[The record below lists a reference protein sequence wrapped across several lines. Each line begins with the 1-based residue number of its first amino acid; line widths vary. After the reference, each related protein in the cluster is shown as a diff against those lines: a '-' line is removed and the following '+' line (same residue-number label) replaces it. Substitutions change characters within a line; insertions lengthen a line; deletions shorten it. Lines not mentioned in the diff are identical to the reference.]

1 MKRVKAV
8 MVKKWCDNSQDFD
21 ETLYQYL
28 QEKKYVKIL
37 SITLFSY
44 WKTIDT
50 EIVPSYAW
58 IQRNTL
64 GYTDWLSKWYGIE
77 NIDWNFKFKR

>member
-8 MVKKWCDNSQDFD
+8 MVKKWCDNSEDYD

-28 QEKKYVKIL
+28 QEKKSVK
-37 SITLFSY
+37 LFGIIIFPY

-50 EIVPSYAW
+50 EIVPSYAC
-58 IQRNTL
+58 IQKNTL
-64 GYTDWLSKWYGIE
+64 GFSDWKSKWYGIDLG
-77 NIDWNFKFKR
+77 NGLKF